1 VDSQESQQPEDLS
14 ALQKAELAEQQRLI
28 EQEAEGKKAALRLR
42 AQRALERAQARSG
55 RGGGGGGGREEEEEE
70 EEEAAPKT
78 ASRKSKR
85 EEEDEEYE
93 GGEKKRQQRPR
104 IVGGAAAPIVAAAKN
119 AKALLQPLQ
128 TSVRAKEVALATKIA
143 GHAAADKSFK
153 EMLAKDP
160 VFARIFKEL
169 RNVFFVRRDAAGNVL
184 MPLQPIPS
192 KDAIDVLN
200 KIMGGLQTWGHLK
213 AATWAQ
219 EVATTDLANAQEAYQ
234 AALAA
239 APAEEEEAGGGGESQ
254 DSLGANL
261 W

>member
-1 VDSQESQQPEDLS
+1 MDYQESQPEDLS
-14 ALQKAELAEQQRLI
+14 AFQKAELAEQQRLI
-28 EQEAEGKKAALRLR
+28 EQEAEGKKAAARLR
-42 AQRALERAQARSG
+42 AQRAAERAQARSG

-78 ASRKSKR
+78 ASRKSTR